1 VTHYAGFITRAIAFV
16 IDAAIVNTAAIIF
29 AGAVA
34 LGLSVLPGTHDL
46 HGLGIVIAGGAFILW
61 CVVYWASF
69 WSTTGQTPGDRV
81 MHVRV
86 ERLDGEPLHV
96 FMAIVRVIATGLAA
110 LPLLAGFY
118 PVFFTERRR
127 GVPDWIAGTV
137 VVRTDP
143 ELAPLAPAER
153 ARPRGTKRL
162 ATDLRPDPIGR
173 PLHDGPDDTRNG
185 TVVGVS
191 GLDGDQNG
199 PAPADVDLDLGVG
212 GATADEHAGVQPG
225 DVLGER
231 PAH

>member
-46 HGLGIVIAGGAFILW
+46 HGLGILLAGAAFVLW

-86 ERLDGEPLHV
+86 ERTDGDSLGV
-96 FMAIVRVIATGLAA
+96 FMAIIRVGTTALAA

-118 PVFFTERRR
+118 PIFFTPRRR

-137 VVRTDP
+137 VVRTDAEP
-143 ELAPLAPAER
+143 PPLAPAER
-153 ARPRGTKRL
+153 ARPAGTKRL
-162 ATDLRPDPIGR
+162 ATELRPDPVGR
-173 PLHDGPDDTRNG
+173 PVDDRPDDAGNG
-185 TVVGVS
+185 AVVGVS
-191 GLDGDQNG
+191 GLDGDEHG
-199 PAPADVDLDLGVG
+199 RRTADVDLDLGVD
-212 GATADEHAGVQPG
+212 GAAANDHAGVESR
-225 DVLGER
+225 DVLR
-231 PAH
+231 